1 MTRALKGGLRSSA
14 VIRNGNSLLL
24 LLSVSYNYGSS
35 STISNFAR
43 LYMLNRVKGKGKKTE
58 KESIE
63 NVGKF
68 KVIVWNN

>member
-24 LLSVSYNYGSS
+24 LLSVSYNYGS
-35 STISNFAR
+35 TISNFAR
-43 LYMLNRVKGKGKKTE
+43 LYMLNRVEGKGKKTE

-68 KVIVWNN
+68 KIIVWNN